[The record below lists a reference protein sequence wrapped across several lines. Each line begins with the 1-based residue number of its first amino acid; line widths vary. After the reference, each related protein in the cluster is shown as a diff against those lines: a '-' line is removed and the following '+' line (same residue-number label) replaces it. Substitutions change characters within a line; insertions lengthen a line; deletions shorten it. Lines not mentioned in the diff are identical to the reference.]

1 MKATSLEVF
10 QPRIATNN
18 SSQTSR
24 TTESSQQSNSTF
36 SFEDLLNVLLEDG
49 FNALLDK
56 LKELKANGIISSIK
70 IVTDASTGKTT
81 ISGEYDGVEFE
92 FIGNLKSNN
101 EVPDVNQPDPESTLT
116 PEPDLET
123 NNTDGPASMDGVN
136 GEEDTP
142 TQATPEAESE
152 TKLTTVSDAASTIQ
166 NKISTYITGSEIN
179 MYAKIYSKIHT
190 EFGLDSNGK
199 IIFQESSTQEVYD
212 YLKDQIVT
220 DMTEQ
225 YPDEVAAL
233 GGAEGLER
241 ILQAA
246 WIETYSSFNSS
257 QSNDTKAFVN
267 KVVANLKTILS
278 KISNNQDLLEVY
290 TGKAN
295 YADKTLTTGLSNYSR
310 SSAITYSNGA
320 VFTDG
325 SVHIDDNA
333 SDKLYQQTMTDLLE
347 RLKAKYPDLSEADI
361 EKLFQQAQ
369 LNALRNCVNNT
380 ADCPY
385 GTDNGGNDRVYDAKL
400 DWGGKD
406 SRKGDKNKILM
417 QELVQLVLYNFD
429 KLMYANP
436 AGAKDTDSV
445 VPDNIKPAV
454 PTLSNEESNT
464 IKTAASEIKNKI
476 STYITSSEI
485 NMMSKIYSKIH
496 TEFGLDSNGKI
507 IFQESSTKEVYD
519 YMKDQ
524 IVTDMTER
532 YPDFVEALG
541 GSDGLERLLQAAWIE
556 TYSSFNSS
564 QSNDTKAF
572 MNKVVSNLQTILSK
586 ISNNPELLEV
596 YTSHTNYTDK
606 TLTDGLENYKN
617 SSAIT
622 YSDADIYMDGS
633 VHIQDT
639 QSDKLYQ
646 QTMSSL
652 LDKLKAKYPKLDE
665 SVIAKLFKQA
675 QVNALNNCANNTA
688 DCPYGTDNGGNDRVY
703 DTKLDWGGKD
713 SRKGDKNKIL
723 MQELVQLVL
732 YHFDKLLYAQAA

>member
-1 MKATSLEVF
+1 MELTSL
-10 QPRIATNN
+10 
-18 SSQTSR
+18 QTSLTR
-24 TTESSQQSNSTF
+24 TSDKQLLLLKASDSSQQSSPTF
-36 SFEDLLNVLLEDG
+36 KLDEVQDILLEEG
-49 FNALLDK
+49 FDRTLDTF
-56 LKELKANGIISSIK
+56 KEWEKTRKFYPIK
-70 IVTDASTGKTT
+70 IVTDANTGKTT
-81 ISGEYDGVEFE
+81 ISGEYNGVSLE
-92 FIGNLKSNN
+92 FIGTCERDHELIVLDQVSEQK
-101 EVPDVNQPDPESTLT
+101 PES
-116 PEPDLET
+116 EI
-123 NNTDGPASMDGVN
+123 N
-136 GEEDTP
+136 
-142 TQATPEAESE
+142 
-152 TKLTTVSDAASTIQ
+152 LTTLSEAASTIM
-166 NKISTYITGSEIN
+166 NKITTYITGSEIN

-220 DMTEQ
+220 EMTEQ
-225 YPDEVAAL
+225 YPEEVAAL

-267 KVVANLKTILS
+267 KVVANL
-278 KISNNQDLLEVY
+278 
-290 TGKAN
+290 
-295 YADKTLTTGLSNYSR
+295 
-310 SSAITYSNGA
+310 
-320 VFTDG
+320 
-325 SVHIDDNA
+325 
-333 SDKLYQQTMTDLLE
+333 
-347 RLKAKYPDLSEADI
+347 
-361 EKLFQQAQ
+361 
-369 LNALRNCVNNT
+369 
-380 ADCPY
+380 
-385 GTDNGGNDRVYDAKL
+385 
-400 DWGGKD
+400 
-406 SRKGDKNKILM
+406 
-417 QELVQLVLYNFD
+417 
-429 KLMYANP
+429 
-436 AGAKDTDSV
+436 
-445 VPDNIKPAV
+445 
-454 PTLSNEESNT
+454 
-464 IKTAASEIKNKI
+464 
-476 STYITSSEI
+476 
-485 NMMSKIYSKIH
+485 
-496 TEFGLDSNGKI
+496 
-507 IFQESSTKEVYD
+507 
-519 YMKDQ
+519 
-524 IVTDMTER
+524 
-532 YPDFVEALG
+532 
-541 GSDGLERLLQAAWIE
+541 
-556 TYSSFNSS
+556 
-564 QSNDTKAF
+564 
-572 MNKVVSNLQTILSK
+572 QTILSK

-596 YTSHTNYTDK
+596 YTSHTNYADK

>member
-10 QPRIATNN
+10 QPRIATDN

-101 EVPDVNQPDPESTLT
+101 EVSDVNQPDLEPALA

-142 TQATPEAESE
+142 TQATPESESE

-267 KVVANLKTILS
+267 KVVANL
-278 KISNNQDLLEVY
+278 
-290 TGKAN
+290 
-295 YADKTLTTGLSNYSR
+295 
-310 SSAITYSNGA
+310 
-320 VFTDG
+320 
-325 SVHIDDNA
+325 
-333 SDKLYQQTMTDLLE
+333 
-347 RLKAKYPDLSEADI
+347 
-361 EKLFQQAQ
+361 
-369 LNALRNCVNNT
+369 
-380 ADCPY
+380 
-385 GTDNGGNDRVYDAKL
+385 
-400 DWGGKD
+400 
-406 SRKGDKNKILM
+406 
-417 QELVQLVLYNFD
+417 
-429 KLMYANP
+429 
-436 AGAKDTDSV
+436 
-445 VPDNIKPAV
+445 
-454 PTLSNEESNT
+454 
-464 IKTAASEIKNKI
+464 
-476 STYITSSEI
+476 
-485 NMMSKIYSKIH
+485 
-496 TEFGLDSNGKI
+496 
-507 IFQESSTKEVYD
+507 
-519 YMKDQ
+519 
-524 IVTDMTER
+524 
-532 YPDFVEALG
+532 
-541 GSDGLERLLQAAWIE
+541 
-556 TYSSFNSS
+556 
-564 QSNDTKAF
+564 
-572 MNKVVSNLQTILSK
+572 QTILSK

-596 YTSHTNYTDK
+596 YTSHTNYADK

>member
-1 MKATSLEVF
+1 MELTSL
-10 QPRIATNN
+10 
-18 SSQTSR
+18 QTSLTR
-24 TTESSQQSNSTF
+24 TSDKQLLLLKASDSSQQSSPTF
-36 SFEDLLNVLLEDG
+36 KLDEVQDILLEEG
-49 FNALLDK
+49 FDRTLDTF
-56 LKELKANGIISSIK
+56 KEWEKTRKFYPIK
-70 IVTDASTGKTT
+70 IVTDANTGKTT
-81 ISGEYDGVEFE
+81 ISGEYNGVSLE
-92 FIGNLKSNN
+92 FIGTCERGHELIVLDQVSEQK
-101 EVPDVNQPDPESTLT
+101 PES
-116 PEPDLET
+116 EI
-123 NNTDGPASMDGVN
+123 N
-136 GEEDTP
+136 
-142 TQATPEAESE
+142 
-152 TKLTTVSDAASTIQ
+152 LTTLSEAASTIM
-166 NKISTYITGSEIN
+166 NKITTYITGSEIN

-225 YPDEVAAL
+225 YPEEVAAL

-267 KVVANLKTILS
+267 KVVANL
-278 KISNNQDLLEVY
+278 
-290 TGKAN
+290 
-295 YADKTLTTGLSNYSR
+295 
-310 SSAITYSNGA
+310 
-320 VFTDG
+320 
-325 SVHIDDNA
+325 
-333 SDKLYQQTMTDLLE
+333 
-347 RLKAKYPDLSEADI
+347 
-361 EKLFQQAQ
+361 
-369 LNALRNCVNNT
+369 
-380 ADCPY
+380 
-385 GTDNGGNDRVYDAKL
+385 
-400 DWGGKD
+400 
-406 SRKGDKNKILM
+406 
-417 QELVQLVLYNFD
+417 
-429 KLMYANP
+429 
-436 AGAKDTDSV
+436 
-445 VPDNIKPAV
+445 
-454 PTLSNEESNT
+454 
-464 IKTAASEIKNKI
+464 
-476 STYITSSEI
+476 
-485 NMMSKIYSKIH
+485 
-496 TEFGLDSNGKI
+496 
-507 IFQESSTKEVYD
+507 
-519 YMKDQ
+519 
-524 IVTDMTER
+524 
-532 YPDFVEALG
+532 
-541 GSDGLERLLQAAWIE
+541 
-556 TYSSFNSS
+556 
-564 QSNDTKAF
+564 
-572 MNKVVSNLQTILSK
+572 QTILSK

-596 YTSHTNYTDK
+596 YTSHTNYADK

>member
-1 MKATSLEVF
+1 MELTSL
-10 QPRIATNN
+10 
-18 SSQTSR
+18 QTSLTR
-24 TTESSQQSNSTF
+24 TSDKQLLLLKASDSSQQSSPTF
-36 SFEDLLNVLLEDG
+36 KLDEVQDILLEEG
-49 FNALLDK
+49 FDRTLDTF
-56 LKELKANGIISSIK
+56 KEWEKTRKFYPIK
-70 IVTDASTGKTT
+70 IVTDANTGKTT
-81 ISGEYDGVEFE
+81 ISGEYNGVSLE
-92 FIGNLKSNN
+92 FIGTCERDHELIVLDQVSEQK
-101 EVPDVNQPDPESTLT
+101 PES
-116 PEPDLET
+116 EI
-123 NNTDGPASMDGVN
+123 N
-136 GEEDTP
+136 
-142 TQATPEAESE
+142 
-152 TKLTTVSDAASTIQ
+152 LTTLSEAASTIM
-166 NKISTYITGSEIN
+166 NKITTYITGSEIN
-179 MYAKIYSKIHT
+179 MYA
-190 EFGLDSNGK
+190 
-199 IIFQESSTQEVYD
+199 
-212 YLKDQIVT
+212 
-220 DMTEQ
+220 
-225 YPDEVAAL
+225 
-233 GGAEGLER
+233 
-241 ILQAA
+241 
-246 WIETYSSFNSS
+246 
-257 QSNDTKAFVN
+257 
-267 KVVANLKTILS
+267 
-278 KISNNQDLLEVY
+278 
-290 TGKAN
+290 
-295 YADKTLTTGLSNYSR
+295 
-310 SSAITYSNGA
+310 
-320 VFTDG
+320 
-325 SVHIDDNA
+325 
-333 SDKLYQQTMTDLLE
+333 
-347 RLKAKYPDLSEADI
+347 
-361 EKLFQQAQ
+361 
-369 LNALRNCVNNT
+369 
-380 ADCPY
+380 
-385 GTDNGGNDRVYDAKL
+385 
-400 DWGGKD
+400 
-406 SRKGDKNKILM
+406 
-417 QELVQLVLYNFD
+417 
-429 KLMYANP
+429 
-436 AGAKDTDSV
+436 
-445 VPDNIKPAV
+445 
-454 PTLSNEESNT
+454 
-464 IKTAASEIKNKI
+464 
-476 STYITSSEI
+476 
-485 NMMSKIYSKIH
+485 KIYSKIH